1 MWKEEKAQRTEVPVS
16 DSGEKPQIL
25 FSILAKTCREIRPA
39 FCITAELFQLAQG
52 ARAFAMDPK
61 VLK

>member
-1 MWKEEKAQRTEVPVS
+1 MKLIGQSEMVYTDHLSFYKRPE
-16 DSGEKPQIL
+16 
-25 FSILAKTCREIRPA
+25 SILAKTCREIRPA

-52 ARAFAMDPK
+52 ARAFDMDPK